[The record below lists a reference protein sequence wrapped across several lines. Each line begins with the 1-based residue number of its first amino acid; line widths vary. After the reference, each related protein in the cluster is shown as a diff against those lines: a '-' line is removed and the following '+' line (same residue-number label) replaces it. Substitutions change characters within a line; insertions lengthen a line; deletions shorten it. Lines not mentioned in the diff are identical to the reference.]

1 MLRVFLR
8 TMTSLARPSDVA
20 GPQQKKHR
28 AHKTRKST
36 IEPYSHDD
44 VLWHDVRALLGDDA
58 VHHAEEQD
66 TDWDSP
72 FHFRQE
78 IEVVVDRLSSHG
90 NVLALNPAG
99 ARSPWVIVAPF
110 ALPGESIR
118 VRAYRSARLHS
129 FADLLTPNSS
139 RGTTTECSASILKN
153 VLAASIKYITLPS
166 IGYALILPQ
175 ML

>member
-1 MLRVFLR
+1 MSSG
-8 TMTSLARPSDVA
+8 MTSGRCSVTT
-20 GPQQKKHR
+20 QF
-28 AHKTRKST
+28 T
-36 IEPYSHDD
+36 
-44 VLWHDVRALLGDDA
+44 
-58 VHHAEEQD
+58 
-66 TDWDSP
+66 

-129 FADLLTPNSS
+129 FADLVDILTPNSS